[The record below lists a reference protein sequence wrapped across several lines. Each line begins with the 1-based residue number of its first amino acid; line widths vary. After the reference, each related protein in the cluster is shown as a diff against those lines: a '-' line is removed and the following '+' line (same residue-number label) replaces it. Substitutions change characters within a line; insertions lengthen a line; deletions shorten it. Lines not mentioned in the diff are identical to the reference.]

1 MSEWDNFQW
10 MNVGE
15 RKKTRENIELFFS
28 HAVYVVLIHLH
39 RVSFVFFPTRLKSQT
54 YRVFLYAHNRQKE
67 SETKDEDEGE
77 NLSKNSPIKTWKWK
91 HKSTRNRFE
100 SEILAGIKKKEKRED
115 KHTTLKKIRGAF
127 RARSARFSH
136 HFHSRDSDYVSCQ
149 CTERTLF
156 FNYRTLIE
164 CDLVIDCSI
173 AAWAREKRG
182 GKNCFSFF
190 LSFHSNSDAASWRES
205 SKHELLVSA
214 SAIHRHRLQLIIY
227 CADQRPR
234 DSFTFHTSEL
244 KCYNSQQVEL
254 ARWLESRLWR
264 VSRVWNMENECE
276 KWTIKSTLY
285 ARALASLSQL
295 FQAYA

>member
-1 MSEWDNFQW
+1 M
-10 MNVGE
+10 
-15 RKKTRENIELFFS
+15 LFMLCWFTS
-28 HAVYVVLIHLH
+28 I
-39 RVSFVFFPTRLKSQT
+39 VSPSSFFRHVSNHK
-54 YRVFLYAHNRQKE
+54 RIVFLHAHNRQKE

-182 GKNCFSFF
+182 GKNCFHFSLSLSIPIQTPRAGVNHQNMSFSSPRVQF
-190 LSFHSNSDAASWRES
+190 TAIVYNWWFIVLIKGPEILSLFTQVSWSVTTRSKLNSLVDLSHVFGES
-205 SKHELLVSA
+205 A
-214 SAIHRHRLQLIIY
+214 
-227 CADQRPR
+227 
-234 DSFTFHTSEL
+234 
-244 KCYNSQQVEL
+244 
-254 ARWLESRLWR
+254 
-264 VSRVWNMENECE
+264 ECE
-276 KWTIKSTLY
+276 IWKMSVKSE
-285 ARALASLSQL
+285 RSSQL
-295 FQAYA
+295 CMRARSHRYRSSSRRTLN